1 MLLFNGPS
9 ASMARQHSEEPGQW
23 AADAAADGLSVQV
36 VWVDADGHV
45 IRAFCRVAAGAS
57 LRDLGRQLED
67 TEQGSRLVPFW
78 RAAAGFSVFG
88 HLKDL
93 DATLAEGDRVEILAA
108 LQADPKE
115 ARRQRVN
122 SVRRA
127 RAQAGAFDRWTRA
140 R

>member
-1 MLLFNGPS
+1 MGPRKPN
-9 ASMARQHSEEPGQW
+9 ASGQS
-23 AADAAADGLSVQV
+23 AADDAADGAAGAISVQV
-36 VWVDADGHV
+36 IWVEADGTV
-45 IRAFCRVAAGAS
+45 IRESLDLPAHAS
-57 LRDLGRQLED
+57 LRDLGLHLAD
-67 TEQGSRLVPFW
+67 SEQGRRLWPFW
-78 RAAAGFSVFG
+78 SKAAGFSIFG

-93 DATLAEGDRVEILAA
+93 DATLADGDRVEILAS

-122 SVRRA
+122 SVRQA

>member
-1 MLLFNGPS
+1 MGLRRPDASGPS
-9 ASMARQHSEEPGQW
+9 A
-23 AADAAADGLSVQV
+23 ADDAADGSASGILVQV
-36 VWVDADGHV
+36 IWVEADGTC
-45 IRAFCRVAAGAS
+45 IRESFDLPAHTS
-57 LRDLGRQLED
+57 LRDLGQQLAD
-67 TEQGSRLVPFW
+67 TDQGRRLWPFW
-78 RAAAGFSVFG
+78 RKAAGFSIFG

-93 DATLAEGDRVEILAA
+93 DAILADGDRVEILAS

-122 SVRRA
+122 SVRQA

>member
-1 MLLFNGPS
+1 
-9 ASMARQHSEEPGQW
+9 MAPHPPEEPRQS
-23 AADAAADGLSVQV
+23 AADGAAVGATDADADRISVQV
-36 VWVDADGHV
+36 VWVDADGTV
-45 IRAFCRVAAGAS
+45 TRESFDLPADAS
-57 LRDLGRQLED
+57 LRDLGQCLPD
-67 TEQGSRLVPFW
+67 SEQGRRLEPVW
-78 RAAAGFSVFG
+78 ARAAGFSIFG

-122 SVRRA
+122 SVRQA